1 MIKRVRGTQDI
12 LPARFTDKA
21 DAQIER
27 WHLVERAAREAFRRY
42 GYEEIRTPVIERT
55 ELFERGVG
63 TDTDVNKEMYTF
75 GDTDENSISLR
86 PESTASVVR
95 AYNEHGMF
103 NEPGLVKLYYI
114 GPQFRRE
121 RPQKARY
128 RQFWQIGVEVLGQ
141 SDNPAIEAEV
151 IEMLDWYF
159 KRLSITGTE
168 LWINSIGDQN
178 CRPAYIERLKEAIRE
193 RLPKL
198 CGNCNR
204 RYETNPMRV
213 LDCKV
218 ESCQPHL
225 KELPAI
231 TDHLCD
237 PCRAHFDEFRGLLE
251 SRGIEYRI
259 NPRLVRGLDYYMRT
273 AFEITGSQLGAQNT
287 IVGGGRY
294 DGLSELIGGKPV
306 KGFGFAFGIERMVL
320 SLPESI
326 IDTTES
332 APDLY
337 IAYIG
342 DEARL
347 RSFEIARSLREAGA
361 KVAVDLEGRKLKRS
375 LAIADSLKARYSL
388 IIGED
393 EIKSGAYV
401 LRDMHS
407 GEQGALTEPE
417 LLDRFKNETTDGH
430 R

>member
-1 MIKRVRGTQDI
+1 MIKKVRGTQDI
-12 LPARFTDKA
+12 LPARFTDKI

-42 GYEEIRTPVIERT
+42 GFEEIRTPVIEQT

-63 TDTDVNKEMYTF
+63 TETDVNKEMYTF
-75 GDTDENSISLR
+75 SDSDEKSISLR
-86 PESTASVVR
+86 PENTASVVR
-95 AYNEHGMF
+95 AYNEHGIF

-121 RPQKARY
+121 RPQKGRY

-159 KRLSITGTE
+159 NRLGITGTE
-168 LWINSIGDQN
+168 LLINSIGDQN
-178 CRPAYIERLKEAIRE
+178 CRPAYIEELKQAIQE
-193 RLPKL
+193 RLPRL

-218 ESCQPHL
+218 ESCQPYL
-225 KELPAI
+225 SELPAI
-231 TDHLCD
+231 IDRLCE
-237 PCRAHFDEFRGLLE
+237 PCRAHFDEFRSLLE
-251 SRGIEYRI
+251 SRGISYKI

-273 AFEITGSQLGAQNT
+273 AFEITGSQLGSQNT

-294 DGLSELIGGKPV
+294 DGLSELIGGRPV
-306 KGFGFAFGIERMVL
+306 KGFGFAFGMERMVL
-320 SLPESI
+320 SLPESAVE
-326 IDTTES
+326 TAES

-342 DEARL
+342 EDARRHSFDLARRL
-347 RSFEIARSLREAGA
+347 RESGA
-361 KVAVDLEGRKLKRS
+361 SVIVDLEGRKLKRA
-375 LAIADSLKARYSL
+375 LAIADSLRARYTL
-388 IIGED
+388 IVGED
-393 EIKSGAYV
+393 EIRSGRLS
-401 LRDMHS
+401 LRDMQS
-407 GEQGALTEPE
+407 GEQKSLSESEIVEAIKRNGEDLQ
-417 LLDRFKNETTDGH
+417 D
-430 R
+430 